1 MKPSAKPKRPSRFP
15 LFAWV
20 RWPCEDLTQHEII
33 SHSIC
38 PISGSLVFVL
48 HSESGVL
55 YRYEPDIAFIS
66 NTAYR
71 PRDREDFTMWAGA
84 ESEC

>member
-1 MKPSAKPKRPSRFP
+1 MKPSAKLKRRPRST

-20 RWPCEDLTQHEII
+20 KWPCEDLTQHEII
-33 SHSIC
+33 SHSTC
-38 PISGSLVFVL
+38 PISGSLVFLL

-66 NTAYR
+66 TAGYR
-71 PRDREDFTMWAGA
+71 PTGWETTPEWTSREG
-84 ESEC
+84 EC

>member
-1 MKPSAKPKRPSRFP
+1 MKPSKKPKRPSRFS

-33 SHSIC
+33 SHSTC

-48 HSESGVL
+48 HSENGVL
-55 YRYEPDIAFIS
+55 YRYEPDIAFIT
-66 NTAYR
+66 NATYR
-71 PRDREDFTMWAGA
+71 PTGWKVVTEWAG
-84 ESEC
+84 